1 MEQSLAFVFGIVIG
15 VLLIALVY
23 SVIGVVKLNKKAK
36 EYESD
41 LEGLHHTIDVHFNC
55 VVKEVKEL
63 NERTQRE
70 VDEIYRNFDKI
81 KREAESHT
89 DKVYDKLAKKIADAF
104 KVDDFVFDAEEEKPK
119 KVKKTKIE
127 QINS

>member
-23 SVIGVVKLNKKAK
+23 SVIGVVKLNKKVK

-41 LEGLHHTIDVHFNC
+41 LEGLHHTIDAHFNC
-55 VVKEVKEL
+55 VVKDVKEL
-63 NERTQRE
+63 NERTHRE

-89 DKVYDKLAKKIADAF
+89 DKSYDNLAKKIADAF
-104 KVDDFVFDAEEEKPK
+104 KVDDFVFDIEEKPK
-119 KVKKTKIE
+119 KVKKVKVE

>member
-23 SVIGVVKLNKKAK
+23 SVIGVVKLNKKVK

-41 LEGLHHTIDVHFNC
+41 LEGLHHTIDTHFNC
-55 VVKEVKEL
+55 VTKDVKEL
-63 NERTQRE
+63 DERTHRE
-70 VDEIYRNFDKI
+70 VDEIYRNFEKI
-81 KREAESHT
+81 KRDAESHT
-89 DKVYDKLAKKIADAF
+89 DKSYDNLAKKSADAF